1 MKQVTYSFVI
11 PHHNTPKLLNR
22 LINSIPQRED
32 IEIIIV
38 DDNSDD
44 NMKAQVNRPDA
55 RVIFVDKEQS
65 RGAGR
70 ARNIGMNAA
79 AGKWLLFADADD
91 LYNTNFIDVLDD
103 YKNDDIDAL
112 FFNIDSVDSESLK
125 PGKNRRATYQDKLIR
140 QYVYDGSEKS
150 ANNMLYFGYGPW
162 RKMLNSSFVK
172 KYGFQFEETSK
183 CNDQLFS
190 LETSYFMKKWKVD
203 NRVVYILTYRVG
215 SLSIGHLSK
224 DKYVAHMKALRRR
237 AEFFKYLGHS
247 EWNLKCVRGFFYQ
260 SCLFYC
266 LKMILKEKWK
276 GLKVLLYYIS
286 SIKEIRNS
294 AQFYIHEIEKIKVQ
308 NNKVIEY
315 GNTKNYC

>member
-1 MKQVTYSFVI
+1 MITYSFII
-11 PHHNTPKLLNR
+11 PHHNTPDLLQR
-22 LINSIPQRED
+22 LVDSIPQRED
-32 IEIIIV
+32 IEIIVV
-38 DDNSDD
+38 DDNSDED
-44 NMKAQVNRPDA
+44 KKAKRDRPDTT
-55 RVIFVDKEQS
+55 IIYVDKEHS
-65 RGAGR
+65 GGAGR
-70 ARNIGMNAA
+70 ARNIGLNAA
-79 AGKWLLFADADD
+79 NGKWLLFADSDD
-91 LYNTNFIDVLDD
+91 LYNTNFIEVLDD
-103 YKNDDIDAL
+103 YKDDDIDAL

-140 QYVYDGSEKS
+140 QYEYDGSEKS

-172 KYGFQFEETSK
+172 KYGFRFEETAK

-203 NRVVYILTYRVG
+203 PRMVYILTYRVG

-266 LKMILKEKWK
+266 IKMIFIEKWK
-276 GLKVLLYYIS
+276 GLKVLMYYIS

-308 NNKVIEY
+308 NN
-315 GNTKNYC
+315 

>member
-22 LINSIPQRED
+22 LINSIPLRED

-38 DDNSDD
+38 DDNSDE

-55 RVIFVDKEQS
+55 RVIFIDKEQS

-70 ARNIGMNAA
+70 ARNVGMNAA
-79 AGKWLLFADADD
+79 SGKWLLFADSDD
-91 LYNTNFIDVLDD
+91 LYNTNFIEVLDE
-103 YKNDDIDAL
+103 YKNDDIEAL
-112 FFNIDSVDSESLK
+112 FFNIDSVDSESLL
-125 PGKNRRATYQDKLIR
+125 PGVKRRASYQDKLIR
-140 QYVYDGSEKS
+140 QYDGSEES
-150 ANNMLYFGYGPW
+150 SNNMLYFGYGPW
-162 RKMLNSSFVK
+162 RKMLSSSFVK
-172 KYGFQFEETSK
+172 KYGFKFEETSK

-224 DKYVAHMKALRRR
+224 DKYVAHLKALKRR
-237 AEFFKYLGHS
+237 AEFFKFIGHP

-266 LKMILKEKWK
+266 IKMLYSEKRE
-276 GLKVLLYYIS
+276 GIKVLMCYLS

-294 AQFYIHEIEKIKVQ
+294 AKFYINEIEKLKVQ
-308 NNKVIEY
+308 NNK
-315 GNTKNYC
+315 